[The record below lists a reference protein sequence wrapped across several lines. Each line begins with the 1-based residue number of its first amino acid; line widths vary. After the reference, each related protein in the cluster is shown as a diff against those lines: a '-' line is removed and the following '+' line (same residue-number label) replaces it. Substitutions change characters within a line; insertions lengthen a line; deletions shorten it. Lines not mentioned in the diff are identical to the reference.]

1 MGTAYTPG
9 LTVTRNTIVRK
20 TRKLPIKG
28 TVLVKEGDRV
38 EPHTVVARAD
48 LPGDLDQVK
57 IGHVLGVNPAEVPHK
72 MLVKLEDHVEE
83 GQVIA
88 RTQYFF
94 GLFKSEAK
102 APAAGTV
109 EYISDISGNVGIR
122 RAPRPVEL
130 TAYVQGT
137 VIEVIP
143 EEGVVIETLAALVQG
158 IFGVGGERE
167 GTITIMPEP
176 DRLIEPKDIRDELA
190 GKIIVGRRLVTGAA
204 LKRAGQVGVVGV
216 VVGGIVEKELI
227 ELLGYE
233 IGVAITGDEAVG
245 FTLVLTEGFGEIE
258 MAQKT
263 FDLLT
268 SLNGQESSING
279 ATQIRAGVIRPEII
293 VPHQDGTA
301 DAVVAAGGGELKIG
315 SRIRVI
321 REPHFGQ
328 LGTVTALPAE
338 LVEIE
343 TGAMVR
349 TLRAQLDRGPEG
361 GDEAVIP
368 RANVELL

>member
-1 MGTAYTPG
+1 VGTAYTPG

-38 EPHTVVARAD
+38 EPDTVVARAD

-57 IGHVLGVNPAEVPHK
+57 IGHTLGINPTEVPQK
-72 MLVKLEDHVEE
+72 MLVNLEDHVEQ
-83 GQVIA
+83 GQVVA
-88 RTQYFF
+88 RTTYFF

-102 APAAGTV
+102 APASGTI
-109 EYISDISGNVGIR
+109 EYISDVSGNVGIR
-122 RAPRPVEL
+122 RPPRPVEL
-130 TAYVQGT
+130 TAYVQGS
-137 VIEVIP
+137 VVEVIP
-143 EEGVVIETLAALVQG
+143 EEGVVIETPAALVQG
-158 IFGVGGERE
+158 IFGIGGERE
-167 GTITIMPEP
+167 GTIHIMPEP
-176 DRLIEPKDIRDELA
+176 DRSIGPGDISNALA

-204 LKRAGQVGVVGV
+204 LKRAAQAGVVGV

-227 ELLGYE
+227 DLLGYE

-263 FDLLT
+263 FELLK
-268 SLNGQESSING
+268 SLEGRDGSING

-293 VPHQDGTA
+293 VPHQDGAA
-301 DAVVAAGGGELKIG
+301 DAAQAVGGGELKVG

-321 REPHFGQ
+321 REPHFGR
-328 LGTVTALPAE
+328 LGTVTALPPE

-343 TGAMVR
+343 TGAKVR
-349 TLRAQLDRGPEG
+349 TLRAQLDSGPQ
-361 GDEAVIP
+361 AVIP

>member
-1 MGTAYTPG
+1 VGTAYTPG
-9 LTVTRNTIVRK
+9 LTVTANTIVRK

-28 TVLVKEGDRV
+28 SVLVNVGDKV
-38 EPHTVVARAD
+38 APDSIVARAD
-48 LPGDLDQVK
+48 LPGDLEQVK
-57 IGHVLGVNPAEVPHK
+57 VAHVLGINPTEVPAK
-72 MLVKLEDHVEE
+72 MLVSLNDRVEQ
-83 GQVIA
+83 GQTIA

-102 APAAGTV
+102 APEGGTI
-109 EYISDISGNVGIR
+109 EYISDVSGNVGIR
-122 RAPRPVEL
+122 RPPRPVEL

-137 VIEVIP
+137 VIEVLA
-143 EEGVVIETLAALVQG
+143 EEGVVIETPAALVQG
-158 IFGVGGERE
+158 IFGIGGERE
-167 GTITIMPEP
+167 GAIHIMAEP
-176 DRLIEPKDIRDELA
+176 KRTIEPRDITPELA
-190 GKIIVGRRLVTGAA
+190 GKIIVGKRLVTGEA
-204 LKRAGQVGVVGV
+204 LKRAARTGVTGV

-268 SLNGQESSING
+268 SLAGQQSSING
-279 ATQIRAGVIRPEII
+279 ATQIRAGVIRPEVI
-293 VPHQDGTA
+293 VPRLDGA
-301 DAVVAAGGGELKIG
+301 AAAKVVEGGGELKIG

-321 REPHFGQ
+321 REPNFGE
-328 LGTVTALPAE
+328 LGSVTALPPE
-338 LVEIE
+338 LVRIE
-343 TGAMVR
+343 TGATVR
-349 TLRAQLDRGPEG
+349 TLRATLDNG
-361 GDEAVIP
+361 AQVTIP

>member
-9 LTVTRNTIVRK
+9 LTVTPNTIVRK

-38 EPHTVVARAD
+38 EPDSVVARAD
-48 LPGDLDQVK
+48 LPSDLDQVK
-57 IGHVLGVNPAEVPHK
+57 VAHVLGVSPSEAPQR
-72 MLVKLEDHVEE
+72 MLVKLDETVTE

-88 RTQYFF
+88 RTSYFF

-102 APAAGTV
+102 APATGTI
-109 EYISDISGNVGIR
+109 EYISDVSGNVGIR
-122 RAPRPVEL
+122 RPPKPVEL

-143 EEGVVIETLAALVQG
+143 EEGVVIETPAALVQG
-158 IFGVGGERE
+158 IFGIGGERE
-167 GTITIMPEP
+167 GTIQIMPEP
-176 DRLIEPKDIRDELA
+176 DRTIEPRHISREHR
-190 GKIIVGRRLVTGAA
+190 GKIIVGKRLVTGEA
-204 LKRAGQVGVVGV
+204 LKEAAQAGVVGV

-263 FDLLT
+263 FDLLK
-268 SLNGQESSING
+268 SLDGRDGSING

-293 VPHQDGTA
+293 VPQRDGA
-301 DAVVAAGGGELKIG
+301 AAVAEEASGGGELKVG

-321 REPHFGQ
+321 REPYFGR
-328 LGTVTALPAE
+328 LGTVTALPPE
-338 LVEIE
+338 LVKIE

-349 TLRAQLDRGPEG
+349 TLRAKLDDGK
-361 GDEAVIP
+361 EAVIP